1 MYKMLILEDEIWISS
16 LIQSFVKKNFEMV
29 SPIVCC
35 DNGVDAL
42 DILEKETP
50 DVALIDINVP
60 LLNGLEVIEKAQ
72 QNGSRCRFIIK
83 SRRHRLPVKTH

>member
-1 MYKMLILEDEIWISS
+1 
-16 LIQSFVKKNFEMV
+16 MV

-72 QNGSRCRFIIK
+72 QNGSRCRFIIITGYK
-83 SRRHRLPVKTH
+83 DFDYVRSALKQASSTTC

>member
-29 SPIVCC
+29 SLIVCC

-42 DILEKETP
+42 DILEKETHE
-50 DVALIDINVP
+50 VAILDITVHM
-60 LLNGLEVIEKAQ
+60 LNGVEVIEQAQ
-72 QNGSRCRFIIK
+72 
-83 SRRHRLPVKTH
+83 